1 MILTRIGTSEKATEA
16 ERRNRIRA
24 TKGREVVFFKI

>member
-16 ERRNRIRA
+16 ERRNRIRG
-24 TKGREVVFFKI
+24 TKKKEVVLFKI